1 MRNIY
6 FLYVGPVAKSRIIRR
21 GVLVHTPQ
29 HNVTHD
35 LDELAFDIHPRSINQ
50 PNFPRYICHIDPV
63 DTNAEGSS
71 TINETPVTR
80 YPPPSSRGRMLLDE
94 WSTLRRRIDDDLPLY
109 CSDLE
114 NYKKDTLIIAT
125 KYVEDR
131 SDLIRAQEDDSYA
144 ANGREICVTA
154 AWEKWE
160 LQLDSLISTGPLRRW
175 RKLQLL
181 QAKSKMELILT
192 LERLVRAIK
201 PSVVH

>member
-1 MRNIY
+1 M
-6 FLYVGPVAKSRIIRR
+6 
-21 GVLVHTPQ
+21 HTPQ
-29 HNVTHD
+29 HNVTQD
-35 LDELAFDIHPRSINQ
+35 LDELAFDIQPRSTNQ
-50 PNFPRYICHIDPV
+50 PNFLRYIFHFDPV

-71 TINETPVTR
+71 TVNAAPVTR
-80 YPPPSSRGRMLLDE
+80 YPPPSSRGRKLPDE

-125 KYVEDR
+125 KYVEDK
-131 SDLIRAQEDDSYA
+131 SDLIRAKEDDSYA
-144 ANGREICVTA
+144 ANGREICITA

-181 QAKSKMELILT
+181 QAKSKMELILM